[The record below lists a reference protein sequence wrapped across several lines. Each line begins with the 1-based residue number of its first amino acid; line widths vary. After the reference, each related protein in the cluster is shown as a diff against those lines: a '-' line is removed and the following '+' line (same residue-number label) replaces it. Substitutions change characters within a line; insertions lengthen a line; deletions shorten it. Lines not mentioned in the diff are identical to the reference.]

1 MRLQA
6 EEEKVGEQ
14 IKAEL
19 ASLLKPLVVF
29 LNKKRVVSGSF
40 DLGTHS
46 LNINLANLTDPQG
59 QFVSIDLNKNR
70 HLPPNI
76 KCVLSHWGCIYV
88 DDVQEHP

>member
-29 LNKKRVVSGSF
+29 LNNKRVVGAAF

-46 LNINLANLTDPQG
+46 LNINLESSNPQN
-59 QFVSIDLNKNR
+59 QQVSIDQNCHR
-70 HLPPNI
+70 HLPPQI
-76 KCVLSHWGCIYV
+76 KCVLSRWGCIYV